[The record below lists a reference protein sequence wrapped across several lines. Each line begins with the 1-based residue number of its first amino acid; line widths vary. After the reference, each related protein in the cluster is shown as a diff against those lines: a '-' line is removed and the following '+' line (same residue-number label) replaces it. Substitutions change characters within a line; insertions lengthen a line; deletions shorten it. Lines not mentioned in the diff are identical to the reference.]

1 MKKMKLRKWVQ
12 ALLMIIGAV
21 AIIVLASDCE
31 STMIFII
38 SHIIGAIVLLG
49 IAKILFEYGR

>member
-1 MKKMKLRKWVQ
+1 MKLRKWVQ

-21 AIIVLASDCE
+21 AIMVLMSDCE
-31 STMIFII
+31 STMLFIV

-49 IAKILFEYGR
+49 VAMILLEYGR